1 MITPYVLV
9 VLNIIAV
16 VTCYQIAKSRGGNAR
31 FWGGLAVFFGPFAIP
46 FAFFAEQK
54 PTLKPESTKPNL
66 PYPTLGF
73 TALR

>member
-16 VTCYQIAKSRGGNAR
+16 VTWYQIAKSRGGNAR

-46 FAFFAEQK
+46 FAFFCRAK
-54 PTLKPESTKPNL
+54 TDTK
-66 PYPTLGF
+66 T
-73 TALR
+73 